1 MRRTS
6 LKHEKSCGAICFARR
21 SGAPHVLM
29 ICPRYSGRWAFP
41 KGHMERGEREE
52 DTAVREVFEETGAEI
67 CLLPGFR
74 EVTSYSP
81 AKGVVKDVVFFLA
94 ELTGGTLHPQPE
106 EVRTVRLFSPDE
118 ALSRLTYAADKTLLQ
133 NALAFLCEHPLP
145 QTPHTQKPSAPRM

>member
-1 MRRTS
+1 MGRTN
-6 LKHEKSCGAICFARR
+6 LKHEKSCGAICFVRC
-21 SGAPHVLM
+21 SGTPRVLL

-67 CLLPGFR
+67 RLVPGFR

-81 AKGVVKDVVFFLA
+81 AKGVFKDVVFFLA

-106 EVRTVRLFSPDE
+106 EVRTVRLFSPEE
-118 ALSRLTYAADKTLLQ
+118 ALSRLTYAADKALLQ
-133 NALAFLCEHPLP
+133 SALQFWGQHPLP
-145 QTPHTQKPSAPRM
+145 QTPCIQRPPLPGA